1 MPCLPRVGMGRGGR
15 RGGGGGGEKNIYTA
29 HTYQY
34 VFTMWKKCS
43 FEIWNRG
50 TGNGVIAEIKTSSSS
65 SSSPLFPP
73 SLAPSFAVADSV
85 ARYEHVEGTVHSFI
99 ISFYIAALVTESAGG
114 GCGLYVA
121 VLMRRRGT
129 FIRQWVTAL

>member
-1 MPCLPRVGMGRGGR
+1 M
-15 RGGGGGGEKNIYTA
+15 
-29 HTYQY
+29 
-34 VFTMWKKCS
+34 
-43 FEIWNRG
+43 
-50 TGNGVIAEIKTSSSS
+50 IAEIKTSSF

-114 GCGLYVA
+114 GCGPYVA
-121 VLMRRRGT
+121 VCMRRKRDIHQAMGHSSVSVYYM
-129 FIRQWVTAL
+129 FVAPLQS

>member
-1 MPCLPRVGMGRGGR
+1 MAEEEEEE
-15 RGGGGGGEKNIYTA
+15 EKKYIYTA

-50 TGNGVIAEIKTSSSS
+50 TGNGVIAEMKTSSS

-114 GCGLYVA
+114 GCGIYMLLPVCGGEGHSSGNGS
-121 VLMRRRGT
+121 LLCECM
-129 FIRQWVTAL
+129 